1 MEEEKDGLSEKQ
13 INSRLQSGDYT
24 QDGRKR
30 IVRIGGAMPSQEVKK
45 EKSDYIMDQWF
56 TCWRSQR
63 YGMPTSRLGDHAFE
77 HHNHFFYDEDDPE
90 FVRKVQTNKKIYNV
104 WLKLCRGHGIKPELF
119 EWLFVGPARG
129 RKEIQKV
136 FGTLENMNL
145 YIRRAIYWF
154 REASACG

>member
-1 MEEEKDGLSEKQ
+1 MEEEKDGLTEKQ

-24 QDGRKR
+24 QDEQNRL
-30 IVRIGGAMPSQEVKK
+30 VRIGGEIQSQNVKNGK
-45 EKSDYIMDQWF
+45 ANYILDQWF
-56 TCWRSQR
+56 NCWRSQR

-77 HHNHFFYDEDDPE
+77 NHNHFFYDEDDQE
-90 FVRKVQTNKKIYNV
+90 FVRKVQSNKKIYNV
-104 WLKLCRGHGIKPELF
+104 WLRLCRGHGIKPELF

-136 FGTLENMNL
+136 FGTFENMNL
-145 YIRRAIYWF
+145 YIKRAIYWF